1 MEMLRAQTAQTR
13 CVNKAPPPTTRRADV
28 NVVKTPGK
36 SPRSRRQKAASKT
49 PQHVHKQLML
59 EPSTAP
65 VCNCSELL
73 RRLQTTI
80 NEPPPFHFTDIEST
94 ITDVES
100 TIHCEPR
107 SFKKESLFV
116 VQSTASFA
124 DAIVIDSDDSC
135 DEALHSEPHP
145 ECTQSTFDIQQSQ
158 NDVFQ
163 HNEDSESPKKPID
176 IIAKSLDIAIT
187 VSLPL
192 PKKLSTR
199 RSAIAEQ
206 PQQRH
211 NSETSHPSRRS
222 LKWNERNRRKSADQE
237 ISASNGDTV
246 RSSCVSDEVAETELG
261 VSVETVPQC
270 LTDSQEGEQGT
281 SLTEASADG
290 IAELVEHE
298 QRSIQDVSD
307 SVEPDAGPV
316 TLSTYDESDCFRE
329 NAQRAQVTVDV
340 EPLDTLMVKDQ
351 LPDQFDESVPQN
363 TGALADRVEDD
374 EDSQHSATS
383 TKNVAV
389 EKEECRVSEKTLT
402 EIDIPAV
409 NESHIPETAAAAAE
423 VFECSL
429 PSAVLNVPPTPQ
441 TTVAEV
447 NLLAHTE
454 ISSTLSSA
462 SDEPDPSIV
471 DLDHNKTPSSPCV
484 RLRLRANNKSGKAS
498 SHLAAEAV
506 KKKAAKVKKSTLHRH
521 TYKRLVTMSTGKKFK
536 KSARVRKR
544 HTASSERLQPQTEET
559 VLLSNAA
566 DGSSTNTMGDEKN
579 LISTEEA
586 EMAEKYPDTEH
597 VMPSIEQDT
606 AAAAESDPALQ
617 RHQKTPSPSP
627 DVTSLTEIY
636 DAFRRSPVVEDQ
648 HADSQVVTA
657 HGAQLSVSPTH
668 TDDDEFANLSGASIP
683 PVSSPPDPDWIKTKS
698 GNRERHTYS
707 HSALS
712 NRLQGISV

>member
-1 MEMLRAQTAQTR
+1 MCIRDR
-13 CVNKAPPPTTRRADV
+13 
-28 NVVKTPGK
+28 
-36 SPRSRRQKAASKT
+36 
-49 PQHVHKQLML
+49 
-59 EPSTAP
+59 
-65 VCNCSELL
+65 
-73 RRLQTTI
+73 
-80 NEPPPFHFTDIEST
+80 
-94 ITDVES
+94 
-100 TIHCEPR
+100 
-107 SFKKESLFV
+107 
-116 VQSTASFA
+116 
-124 DAIVIDSDDSC
+124 
-135 DEALHSEPHP
+135 
-145 ECTQSTFDIQQSQ
+145 
-158 NDVFQ
+158 

-409 NESHIPETAAAAAE
+409 NESHIPETAAA
-423 VFECSL
+423 
-429 PSAVLNVPPTPQ
+429 
-441 TTVAEV
+441 VAC
-447 NLLAHTE
+447 LLYT
-454 ISSTLSSA
+454 
-462 SDEPDPSIV
+462 
-471 DLDHNKTPSSPCV
+471 
-484 RLRLRANNKSGKAS
+484 
-498 SHLAAEAV
+498 
-506 KKKAAKVKKSTLHRH
+506 
-521 TYKRLVTMSTGKKFK
+521 
-536 KSARVRKR
+536 
-544 HTASSERLQPQTEET
+544 
-559 VLLSNAA
+559 
-566 DGSSTNTMGDEKN
+566 
-579 LISTEEA
+579 
-586 EMAEKYPDTEH
+586 
-597 VMPSIEQDT
+597 
-606 AAAAESDPALQ
+606 
-617 RHQKTPSPSP
+617 SPSP
-627 DVTSLTEIY
+627 
-636 DAFRRSPVVEDQ
+636 R
-648 HADSQVVTA
+648 DS
-657 HGAQLSVSPTH
+657 
-668 TDDDEFANLSGASIP
+668 
-683 PVSSPPDPDWIKTKS
+683 
-698 GNRERHTYS
+698 
-707 HSALS
+707 
-712 NRLQGISV
+712 